1 MSSGTKKKAILFY
14 PVFFSFLLFISC
26 NMKFPDNHTQTE
38 NLQFQ
43 FKPELL
49 STSPLSTSEGLSFY
63 IPRDWETL
71 PLEKE
76 NLLKSTIETAE
87 DTPALIFL
95 KAYQSINLSTL
106 IITKVNSLKENF
118 SFLSLEYYSQL
129 QSQFNSEDIHQA
141 EFSVNSLPM
150 KQFIIQTD
158 SHIIIILYVGGKQ
171 NYQLKF
177 IVPKIEYEQEIGKIE
192 SSIGTITNTGEK
204 R

>member
-1 MSSGTKKKAILFY
+1 
-14 PVFFSFLLFISC
+14 
-26 NMKFPDNHTQTE
+26 MKFPDNHTQTE

-129 QSQFNSEDIHQA
+129 QSQFSSEDIHQA